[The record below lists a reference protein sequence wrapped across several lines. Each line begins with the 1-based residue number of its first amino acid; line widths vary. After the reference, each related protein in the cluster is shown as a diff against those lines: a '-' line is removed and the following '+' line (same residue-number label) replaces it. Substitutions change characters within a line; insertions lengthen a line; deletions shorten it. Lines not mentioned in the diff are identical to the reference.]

1 MPIDNDVDAL
11 RSVIWLETDRKYKTA
26 VERFIQVKA
35 NRAIKVDEE
44 DTSADMSRQ
53 TKEAA
58 VLPLASIDLNV
69 ANWEKKLKAF
79 SALFNKYPEI
89 YERTVTISANANNDY
104 LVNSEGT
111 SIQHGRHSWRI
122 SIYARTK
129 ADDGMELYRFEA
141 FDSHT
146 ADRLPPVGV

>member
-1 MPIDNDVDAL
+1 
-11 RSVIWLETDRKYKTA
+11 T
-26 VERFIQVKA
+26 
-35 NRAIKVDEE
+35 IKVDEE

-53 TKEAA
+53 TSETAA
-58 VLPLASIDLNV
+58 LPHSSIDV
-69 ANWEKKLKAF
+69 SVPNWEKKLKTF

-89 YERTVTISANANNDY
+89 YDGTVSISANANNDY
-104 LVNSEGT
+104 FVNSEGT
-111 SIQHGRHSWRI
+111 SIQHGRNSWRL

-146 ADRLPPVGV
+146 M